1 MIVNSDDETNFPH
14 KLLLTNTQITNLRKA
29 FANYL
34 SADIKLTKTQLSKMQ
49 SGGFLNFLRPLTKIA
64 LLFLKN
70 SAKSLIKNV
79 LAPLG
84 LTTVMSS
91 VDGSIQTKIHASS
104 HKTTLIISNDEM
116 EDILKIVKSIEDSGL
131 LLGVSETIKNKAKE
145 QKGRFLSMVLGTLGA
160 SLLGNILAGKGIIRA
175 GEGTVRVG
183 SKRSSPKD
191 L

>member
-49 SGGFLNFLRPLTKIA
+49 SGGFLNFLRPLTKIV

-70 SAKSLIKNV
+70 LAKSLIKNV

-84 LTTVMSS
+84 STTVMSS

-104 HKTTLIISNDEM
+104 HNATLIISNDEM
-116 EDILKIVKSIEDSGL
+116 EDILKIVKSIKDSGL

-145 QKGRFLSMVLGTLGA
+145 QKGRFLSMLLGTLGA